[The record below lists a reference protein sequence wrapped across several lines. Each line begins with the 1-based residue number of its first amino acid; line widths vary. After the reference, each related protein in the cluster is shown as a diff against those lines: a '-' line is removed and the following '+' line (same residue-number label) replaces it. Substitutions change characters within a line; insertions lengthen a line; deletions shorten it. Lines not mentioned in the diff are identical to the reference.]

1 MTLTRKSFLR
11 GSAAGLFGA
20 AVPSVRAV
28 EAVGRPQQNLSSKKM
43 KFQGTPFK
51 GRVTCSRKGPLA
63 DVIVSN
69 GRDCVKTDRDGRYEL
84 PEYSEARFVFV
95 TVPSGY
101 SCEHWYHDC
110 WQKLGSFDFH
120 LKVCERTAKDKPC
133 RFVHISDSEI
143 HSAYG
148 QAWVQDV
155 KSLAERE
162 DCAFIVHTG
171 DICGRDGLI
180 AHQKV
185 MDDLTMGRKV
195 VYAIGNHD
203 CVSSFPWGE
212 AEFEALY
219 GPCWH
224 SFDACGVHFLVT
236 PILGGTD
243 RPYGYTPAEVADW
256 IRADLAL
263 VDPKTP
269 VVVFNHYR
277 CFFFNPA
284 KSARVWNG
292 ERPVDFRTACNFK
305 AYVHGHMHAHAFQW
319 RDGVAIIA
327 AANPNFGGS
336 DHSPSSARV
345 ITVPMEG
352 RVSARTF
359 YGDFLP
365 FKSERAGALWETK
378 LDAGILFGGVTDGG
392 DVLYCAVS
400 DDDGAGTGAVCA
412 LEKSSG
418 RIRWKSP
425 VVNTIK
431 GALALADGAVI
442 GADIDGHVYAFEAKD
457 GRERWRMNLSGA
469 EENLLPLME
478 FGPTASPTGDAVV
491 VGTAHRMVLLDVRT
505 GKVRWRGKE
514 VGSEAA
520 MVNASAFAEGA
531 VVSQFRWSLLVCRDA
546 ATGEVRWT
554 KEGYGFPGGR
564 PHVRDGKVV
573 CVSGERIAELD
584 LRTGEVIRSSKP
596 VKDGDF
602 SCPGDLVETA
612 DLYLKGTKNSG
623 LVAIDRKTLK
633 RAWTGTCGE
642 SLVGVAPYRC
652 RGTKC
657 IPTTPTVLPD
667 GKTVCAGGADGAI
680 HFWRLTD
687 GKLLRSIKT
696 GAPYLGPVVAS
707 GSVVYAADLAGF
719 VRAFAV

>member
-1 MTLTRKSFLR
+1 MNRREFLKT
-11 GSAAGLFGA
+11 AGATGLAVIGGRILGA
-20 AVPSVRAV
+20 EQVRSGKV
-28 EAVGRPQQNLSSKKM
+28 TGDGK
-43 KFQGTPFK
+43 PFK
-51 GRVTCSRKGPLA
+51 
-63 DVIVSN
+63 DVIVTD
-69 GRDCVKTDRDGRYEL
+69 GLVCVKTDAAGRWSL
-84 PEYSEARFVFV
+84 PFREEARFVSV
-95 TVPSGY
+95 TIPSGWRTSGAHY
-101 SCEHWYHDC
+101 
-110 WQKLGSFDFH
+110 LPLAGSASSLDFN
-120 LKVCERTAKDKPC
+120 LVPWAASAKAGC
-133 RFVHISDSEI
+133 AFVQVADSEI
-143 HSAYG
+143 HSTNE
-148 QAWVQDV
+148 
-155 KSLAERE
+155 AECRWIGSVRE
-162 DCAFIVHTG
+162 VAAESKAAFVIHTG
-171 DICGRDGLI
+171 DICAKNGLE
-180 AHQKV
+180 AHIKV
-185 MDDLTMGRKV
+185 MNAETVGV
-195 VYAIGNHD
+195 PVFYCIGNHD
-203 CVSSFPWGE
+203 LVSGYDYGE
-212 AEFEALY
+212 KLFESIY

-224 SFDACGVHFLVT
+224 SFDAGGVHFIVT
-236 PILGGTD
+236 PMVGGSD
-243 RPYGYTPAEVADW
+243 RPAGYTATQVADW

-269 VVVFNHYR
+269 VVFFNHYL
-277 CFFFNPA
+277 CSFSDPA
-284 KSARVWNG
+284 AAGRVWGG
-292 ERPVDFRTACNFK
+292 ERPVDLRTACNFR
-305 AYVHGHMHAHAFQW
+305 AWVHGHLHARSFTW
-319 RDGVAIIA
+319 KDGVAVIA
-327 AANPNFGGS
+327 ASNPNFGGS

-378 LDAGILFGGVTDGG
+378 LDAGILFGGVMDGG

-418 RIRWKSP
+418 RIRWRSP

-505 GKVRWRGKE
+505 GKARWRGKE

-564 PHVRDGKVV
+564 PLVRDGKVV

-696 GAPYLGPVVAS
+696 GAPYLGPAVAS

>member
-1 MTLTRKSFLR
+1 MVSRKSFLL
-11 GSAAGLFGA
+11 GSFAGVVGGGSISA
-20 AVPSVRAV
+20 GAV
-28 EAVGRPQQNLSSKKM
+28 EMAERPRQNLSTRNL

-51 GRVTCSRKGPLA
+51 GRVAWAHGVLA
-63 DVIVSN
+63 GVVVSN
-69 GRDCVKTDRDGRYEL
+69 GRDCVKTDKDGRYEL
-84 PEYSEARFVFV
+84 PEYPEARFVTV

-110 WQKLGSFDFH
+110 WQKLGRFDFR
-120 LKVCERTAKDKPC
+120 LEPCERTAADKPC

-143 HSAYG
+143 HSARG

-155 KSLAERE
+155 KALAERE

-185 MDDLTMGRKV
+185 MDDLTMDRKV

-236 PILGGTD
+236 PIVGGTD
-243 RPYGYTPAEVADW
+243 RPVGYTPSEVADW
-256 IRADLAL
+256 IRADLSL

-277 CFFFNPA
+277 SFFFNPG
-284 KSARVWNG
+284 KSARVWSG

-305 AYVHGHMHAHAFQW
+305 AYVHGHMHSHAFQW

-327 AANPNFGGS
+327 AANPNFGGC

-345 ITVPMEG
+345 ITVPKDEG
-352 RVSARTF
+352 CVSAWTF

-378 LDAGILFGGVTDGG
+378 LDSGVLFGGLVDGG
-392 DVLYCAVS
+392 DVLYCAVA

-412 LEKSSG
+412 LEKATG
-418 RIRWKSP
+418 RIRWRSP
-425 VVNTIK
+425 VVSTIK
-431 GALALADGAVI
+431 GALALADGAVV
-442 GADIDGHVYAFEAKD
+442 GADIDGRVYAFEAKD

-469 EENLLPLME
+469 EENLLEPME
-478 FGPTASPTGDAVV
+478 FGPTASPSGDAVV
-491 VGTAHRMVLLDVRT
+491 VGTAHRMALVDMRT
-505 GKVRWRGKE
+505 GKARWRGKA

-554 KEGYGFPGGR
+554 KTGYGFPGGH
-564 PHVRDGKVV
+564 PLVRKGVVV
-573 CVSGERIAELD
+573 CVSGDDITEFD
-584 LRTGEVIRSSKP
+584 LTSGDVIRSSKP

-602 SCPGDLVETA
+602 SCPGNLVGTT
-612 DLYLKGTKNSG
+612 DFYLKGTKNSG
-623 LVAIDRKTLK
+623 LVAVDKKTLK
-633 RAWTGTCGE
+633 RAWSGTCGD
-642 SLVGVAPYRC
+642 SLIGCAPYRC

-680 HFWRLTD
+680 HFWHIRD
-687 GKLLRSIKT
+687 GKHLRVIKT